1 MEQLPLD
8 FATPSPTLPDDL
20 RTVSIGLSLSGGGY
34 RAAAFHL
41 GTLAYLDRVQLLPQL
56 SRLSTVSGGTFTGTK
71 YILSL
76 VEGIKFADFFRDFY
90 QFLSQTRLIEHGLI
104 ELSQGAVRVPSGE
117 RKFITAIANV
127 YADTFLK
134 QPNGEAYTFGQ
145 IMDAD
150 IPVKEVTFNA
160 TEFRTGIAFRFQ
172 RSENINAR
180 IGNGNISIPKEEA
193 KKIRIADIV
202 AASSCF
208 PGGFEPMAFPDDFA
222 WPNNQVPATVRA
234 AIQKKPST
242 EGQEN
247 PPDYAPA
254 ANLTRDDVVALMD
267 GGIYDNQG
275 ISSLLL
281 ADERQQSEELGLFI
295 ISDVDRAN
303 DDLFPYP
310 QSRKS
315 SGNLTLG
322 QVDWL
327 IQIFL
332 ITCVLTVGSIA
343 YELWREITQG
353 TFVFGQHFF
362 SALMPL
368 ILSSLVTATLWYGRR
383 VIRTQLL
390 PLIPQVGIDGWR
402 YLKTLK
408 LHEAVHFIWLRVDSL
423 LALTQSV
430 FMDRIKDLIFR
441 QVYGNKRYDGKRISN
456 RIDRL
461 ITRSTKLPDT
471 APLSE
476 ALKTSVKAA
485 VNMPTTLWFEPDQP
499 DKERQI
505 VALTVAGQ
513 ATICFNLLQY
523 IVRRYGE
530 EPAQYPPAI
539 QRLWTDLQ
547 TDWKTLNDHPQSLLE
562 ELLHSS

>member
-1 MEQLPLD
+1 MEQLPVD
-8 FATPSPTLPDDL
+8 FATPPATPPTDL
-20 RTVSIGLSLSGGGY
+20 RAVPIGLSLSGGGY

-41 GTLAYLDRVQLLPQL
+41 GTIAYLDRIQLLPQL
-56 SRLSTVSGGTFTGTK
+56 RRLSTVSGGTFTGTK

-90 QFLSQTRLIEHGLI
+90 DFLSHTRLIENGLR
-104 ELSQGAVRVPSGE
+104 ELSHGAVRVPSGE

-134 QPNGEAYTFGQ
+134 KSDGTTYTFGQ
-145 IMDAD
+145 IIDAN

-160 TEFRTGIAFRFQ
+160 IEFRTGIAFRFQ
-172 RSENINAR
+172 KSASPKAR
-180 IGNGNISIPKEEA
+180 IGNGRLFIPLEEA

-222 WPNNQVPATVRA
+222 WPNNQVPASVRA
-234 AIQKKPST
+234 AIQKKRPPNSP
-242 EGQEN
+242 EN
-247 PPDYAPA
+247 RPDYAPA

-281 ADERQQSEELGLFI
+281 ADERQHAEELGLFI
-295 ISDVDRAN
+295 ISDVDRTN

-310 QSRKS
+310 KSQKS

-322 QVDWL
+322 QLDWL
-327 IQIFL
+327 IRIFL

-343 YELWREITQG
+343 YELWREITQN

-362 SALMPL
+362 SALMPF
-368 ILSSLVTATLWYGRR
+368 ILASLVTATLWYGRR

-390 PLIPQVGIDGWR
+390 PLTPQVGVDGWR

-408 LHEAVHFIWLRVDSL
+408 LNEALHFVWLRVDSL
-423 LALTQSV
+423 LALTQSE

-441 QVYGNKRYDGKRISN
+441 QVYGDKRYDGKRISN

-461 ITRSTKLPDT
+461 VARSTELPGI

-476 ALKTSVKAA
+476 ALKTMVKAA
-485 VNMPTTLWFEPDQP
+485 ADMPTTLWFEPDQP

-523 IVRRYGE
+523 IVRRYGAD
-530 EPAQYPPAI
+530 PAQYPPEI
-539 QRLWTDLQ
+539 HSLWSTLQ
-547 TDWKTLNDHPQSLLE
+547 KDWEILNDSPKSLLE
-562 ELLHSS
+562 ELLHEP